1 MRKHIIE
8 KVIEEMDVAITMPG
22 GGLKYGTNGD
32 ARRKF

>member
-8 KVIEEMDVAITMPG
+8 KVIEEMEVAITMPG
-22 GGLKYGTNGD
+22 GGLKYETDGD